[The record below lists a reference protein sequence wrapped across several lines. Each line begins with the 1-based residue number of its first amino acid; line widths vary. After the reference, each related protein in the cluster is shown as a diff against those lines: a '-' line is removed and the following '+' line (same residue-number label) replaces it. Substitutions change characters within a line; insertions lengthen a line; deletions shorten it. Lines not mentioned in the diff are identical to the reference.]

1 MLYLSLEDTDQRLQR
16 RLVEVT
22 GGETGALTIATD
34 AELLGSGLEEQLT
47 NFLSDHPETKFVIID
62 TLQKIRQLKAD
73 SYSYAGDYATLTV
86 LKQIADRFDLTILL
100 VHHSRKQ
107 EADDAVD
114 KISGTTGLIGCA
126 DGSLILEKENRLGT
140 QGLLTVTSREHPDKK
155 LLLDFDREKKI
166 WKFLGYADA
175 QEEDQEDPIL
185 AAVGSFLQDKPS
197 WKGTATELLEALL
210 KINSSLLAKPNSL
223 VRKLNA
229 KTRELS
235 ERHGIRYLGRREENV
250 KYLILEW
257 VSDKNDMCD
266 ISGTPPDA

>member
-175 QEEDQEDPIL
+175 QEEDPEDPIL

>member
-1 MLYLSLEDTDQRLQR
+1 M
-16 RLVEVT
+16 
-22 GGETGALTIATD
+22 
-34 AELLGSGLEEQLT
+34 
-47 NFLSDHPETKFVIID
+47 
-62 TLQKIRQLKAD
+62 
-73 SYSYAGDYATLTV
+73 

-100 VHHSRKQ
+100 VHHTRKQ

-140 QGLLTVTSREHPDKK
+140 QGSLTVTSREHPDKK

-166 WKFLGYADA
+166 WQFLSYADS
-175 QEEDQEDPIL
+175 QEEEPEDPIL
-185 AAVGSFLQDKPS
+185 AAVGDFLKDKPS
-197 WKGTATELLEALL
+197 WKGTATELLDALL
-210 KINSSLLAKPNSL
+210 KININLLAKPNSL

-235 ERHGIRYLGRREENV
+235 ERYGIRYMGRREENV
-250 KYLILEW
+250 KYLILER

-266 ISGTPPDA
+266 ISDAPPGA